1 MEDGTV
7 MLAAL
12 SIFTEP
18 FMVHAFIAGT
28 VVALVCGAVGSL
40 LVLRSEVFTADAL
53 SHVAFT
59 GAMAAL
65 VVGVA
70 LGVGLV
76 IACVGAAMVLVLL
89 GRRIGSS
96 DATIGSVFAWVLG
109 LGTLL
114 LAIATTRGVDSTQ
127 GIAVLFGSILTIS
140 TSSVVST
147 VLFGV
152 VALLALA
159 ILGRPLVFAS
169 IDRAVAEAR
178 GIPVLLISGVF
189 AIVVALATAM
199 AVQAVGALLFVGL
212 IAAPAGAADRLTGNP
227 YRAMVWSMGLATA
240 SVWSGLVITGLLPT
254 IPAASAIIG
263 VAAVVF
269 CLTALMSNRRTHRA
283 A

>member
-1 MEDGTV
+1 MTLGS
-7 MLAAL
+7 L

-18 FMVHAFIAGT
+18 FMVHACIAGT
-28 VVALVCGAVGSL
+28 IVALVCGAVGSL

-59 GAMAAL
+59 GSMAAL
-65 VVGVA
+65 VFGVA
-70 LGVGLV
+70 LGLGLIV
-76 IACVGAAMVLVLL
+76 ACVGTAIVLVLL
-89 GRRIGSS
+89 GRRVGSS

-127 GIAVLFGSILTIS
+127 GVAVLFGSILTIS
-140 TSSVVST
+140 TASVIST
-147 VLFGV
+147 VVLGV
-152 VALLALA
+152 VALVVIA
-159 ILGRPLVFAS
+159 ILGRPLVFSS

-178 GIPVLLISGVF
+178 GIPVLLISAVF

-227 YRAMVWSMGLATA
+227 YRAVVWSMGLATA
-240 SVWSGLVITGLLPT
+240 SVWGGLIITGFVPT

-269 CLTALMSNRRTHRA
+269 CVTALIENRRRHRA
-283 A
+283 G

>member
-1 MEDGTV
+1 MTLGS
-7 MLAAL
+7 L

-18 FMVHAFIAGT
+18 FMVHACIAGT

-59 GAMAAL
+59 GSMAAL
-65 VVGVA
+65 VFGVA
-70 LGVGLV
+70 LGLGLIV
-76 IACVGAAMVLVLL
+76 ACVGAAIVLVLL
-89 GRRIGSS
+89 GRRVGSS

-140 TSSVVST
+140 TSSVLST

-159 ILGRPLVFAS
+159 ILGRPLVFSS

-178 GIPVLLISGVF
+178 GIPVLLISGIF

-227 YRAMVWSMGLATA
+227 YRAVVWSMGLATA
-240 SVWSGLVITGLLPT
+240 SVWGGLIITGFVPT

-269 CLTALMSNRRTHRA
+269 CVTALIENRRRHRA
-283 A
+283 G

>member
-1 MEDGTV
+1 MTLGS
-7 MLAAL
+7 L

-18 FMVHAFIAGT
+18 FMVHACIAGT

-59 GAMAAL
+59 GSMAAL
-65 VVGVA
+65 VFGVA
-70 LGVGLV
+70 LGLGLIV
-76 IACVGAAMVLVLL
+76 ACVGAAIVFVLL
-89 GRRIGSS
+89 GRRVGSS

-127 GIAVLFGSILTIS
+127 GVAVLFGSILTIS
-140 TSSVVST
+140 TASVIST
-147 VLFGV
+147 VVLGV
-152 VALLALA
+152 VALVVIA
-159 ILGRPLVFAS
+159 ILGRPLVFSS

-178 GIPVLLISGVF
+178 GIPVLLISAVF

-227 YRAMVWSMGLATA
+227 YRAVVWSMGLATA
-240 SVWSGLVITGLLPT
+240 SVWGGLIITGFVPT

-269 CLTALMSNRRTHRA
+269 CVTALIENRRRHRA
-283 A
+283 G